1 NRFSQPAIIAD
12 SSATPHA
19 STPVRYVNLPTA
31 GATPVVAVDFTEAAE
46 RSVNAVVHVTTEATV
61 SVRDPFADFFW
72 GYRAPSQQ
80 RQQQGAGSG
89 VIISPDGYIVTNNHV
104 IDGADRILV
113 HLNDRRNFEAT
124 VVGRDPSTDI

>member
-1 NRFSQPAIIAD
+1 MKRAFGYFAMGMAGALAALALQNRFSQHAIIAD

-72 GYRAPSQQ
+72 GYGPEAANQAGKMKQQGKMWVLMPNGYAASRLSQQ
-80 RQQQGAGSG
+80 
-89 VIISPDGYIVTNNHV
+89 
-104 IDGADRILV
+104 
-113 HLNDRRNFEAT
+113 
-124 VVGRDPSTDI
+124 